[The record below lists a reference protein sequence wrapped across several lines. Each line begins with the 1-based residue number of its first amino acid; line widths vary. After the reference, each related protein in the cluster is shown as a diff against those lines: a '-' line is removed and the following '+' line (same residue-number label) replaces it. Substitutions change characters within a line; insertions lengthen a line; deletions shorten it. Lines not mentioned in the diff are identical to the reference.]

1 MEGVRLEEEEEGID
15 GSTACEE
22 VHNSGSAVE
31 EEDLTVRSK
40 GPSHC
45 IISLFRIQLQ
55 RAQCKMTSKNI
66 IL

>member
-1 MEGVRLEEEEEGID
+1 MVGEGLEEEEEEEEEEEGID

-22 VHNSGSAVE
+22 VHNSGSVAK

-45 IISLFRIQLQ
+45 IISLCRIQLQ
-55 RAQCKMTSKNI
+55 RALCSV
-66 IL
+66 